1 MEAVCPLSLTQSSR
15 EAPTLL
21 PQSLVEL
28 FSASASIGHFPT
40 HPGEHLSW
48 LQEDY
53 GPRPSYSDKFCLPR
67 CYFCR
72 DPGEA
77 GLSQQRGWGVGGGV
91 VVVCVWGS
99 GLRILNASL
108 ARCQH
113 LRSSVGLAM
122 GSLAMGP
129 QPISTRTGTLK
140 VLTGSLPPAFRLGGS
155 AQGVPSPEFLHLTKD
170 GTPAC
175 SPCSEGLHAACKLLR
190 GKKTFITSPLCGEE
204 GVASV

>member
-1 MEAVCPLSLTQSSR
+1 M
-15 EAPTLL
+15 
-21 PQSLVEL
+21 
-28 FSASASIGHFPT
+28 
-40 HPGEHLSW
+40 
-48 LQEDY
+48 
-53 GPRPSYSDKFCLPR
+53 
-67 CYFCR
+67 
-72 DPGEA
+72 
-77 GLSQQRGWGVGGGV
+77 GWWGGGGGV
-91 VVVCVWGS
+91 VVVVCVGGS

-129 QPISTRTGTLK
+129 QPISTSTRILK

-155 AQGVPSPEFLHLTKD
+155 AQGVPSEFLHLTKD